1 MRFVMNIDYT
11 VTALMFPA
19 IPLTIS
25 IYSNRFHTLSS
36 LIRKLHDEY
45 IFEKHIP
52 SEWERQLLNL
62 NGRIKLLRYS
72 IVFASFGFLF
82 NMLTVFGLYLNRIF
96 EARMIFGS
104 CCVAMIIS
112 IIFFIREIQLSTKAL
127 KLHLSDMKIDLD

>member
-1 MRFVMNIDYT
+1 MNIDYT

-52 SEWERQLLNL
+52 SEWEKQLLNL

>member
-1 MRFVMNIDYT
+1 MNIDYT

-19 IPLTIS
+19 IPLTMS

-52 SEWERQLLNL
+52 SEWEKQLLNL

-82 NMLTVFGLYLNRIF
+82 NMLTVFGLYLNRIL
-96 EARMIFGS
+96 EARIIFGS
-104 CCVAMIIS
+104 CCMAMIIS
-112 IIFFIREIQLSTKAL
+112 IIFFIIEIQLSTKAL

>member
-11 VTALMFPA
+11 VVALMFPA
-19 IPLTIS
+19 IPFTMS

-52 SEWERQLLNL
+52 SEWKKQLINL

-82 NMLTVFGLYLNRIF
+82 NMLTVFGLYLNRIL
-96 EARMIFGS
+96 EARIIFGS
-104 CCVAMIIS
+104 CLIAMIIS

-127 KLHLSDMKIDLD
+127 KLHLSDMKIKLD